1 MFINNLLLKRF
12 NKIVISINQVIESF
26 FNKIKDLIKTKK
38 KNKPYLKNI
47 DKRIAITSSSIFI
60 LILTYFLIPTLYDKN
75 RVKSLLENQIYQK
88 YNLKVKFNDKLR
100 YGLFP
105 RPHFFSENLV
115 ASYNEKNLAVLKKAK
130 IYITFG
136 KFFSLEQLSTKKVF
150 FKKNEFNINADTIN
164 FFKDILNS
172 NKDEHEIFF
181 VDSKLFYKNDLDEI
195 IFLSKLNNL
204 KFSYNDENLD
214 HKMKLNYEIFNLPF
228 VLDIINNLD
237 KKKTLMKLKSKKIRL
252 NIDNEFNY
260 QKDNIDGSIK
270 TSIMNKEQI
279 FDYEINDKF
288 LEFKSKENDFDGK
301 LYFKPFYLSSNLNL
315 DQLNIKK
322 LLSNNSILT
331 SLLNSELLF
340 NENLSA
346 NINFNLNNLSSIYF
360 LNNLNLKIHLEEGN
374 IFIKDSN
381 IDWNQSIEINLDN
394 VQLINENNNTKFV
407 GEIVLNFYDI
417 GRFYSYYQ
425 ISRSKRKNIKEMK
438 LDFVFNVNQKKINLD
453 NLTIDEKLN
462 KNLNIFL
469 NEFNSKN
476 ENIFNKI
483 SFRNFVKNFFNNYYE
498 G

>member
-1 MFINNLLLKRF
+1 MFINNLLIKRF

-26 FNKIKDLIKTKK
+26 FNKIKDLIKKK

-47 DKRIAITSSSIFI
+47 DKRIAIASSSIII

-75 RVKSLLENQIYQK
+75 QAKSLLESQIYQK
-88 YNLKVKFNDKLR
+88 YNLKVKFNEDLR

-105 RPHFFSENLV
+105 RPHFYSENLV
-115 ASYNEKNLAVLKKAK
+115 ASYNEKDLAILKKAK
-130 IYITFG
+130 IYITFSNL
-136 KFFSLEQLSTKKVF
+136 FSIKRVHTKKVF

-164 FFKDILNS
+164 FFKDILNY
-172 NKDEHEIFF
+172 NKSEHEVFF

-204 KFSYNDENLD
+204 KFSYNNENFD

-237 KKKTLMKLKSKKIRL
+237 NKKTLMKLKSKKIRL

-260 QKDNIDGSIK
+260 QNDDIDGLIK

-279 FDYEINDKF
+279 FDYKINDKF
-288 LEFKSKENDFDGK
+288 LEFKSKEDELNGK
-301 LYFKPFYLSSNLNL
+301 LYFKPFYFSSDLNL

-322 LLSNNSILT
+322 LLSNNSILI

-360 LNNLNLKIHLEEGN
+360 LNNLNLKIFLEEGN

-381 IDWNQSIEINLDN
+381 INWNQSIKINLDN

-407 GEIVLNFYDI
+407 GKIILNFYDI

-453 NLTIDEKLN
+453 NLIIDKKLN

-483 SFRNFVKNFFNNYYE
+483 SFRNFVKSFFNNYYE